1 MIAGGGGGIPLVQN
15 DDGTLSGCEAVIDKD
30 LTSAL
35 LAKEIGAST
44 LVILTGVERVAINYN
59 RPEQQWLD
67 TVSLAQMKQYYQE
80 GHFAEGSMGPKVL
93 AAMRFGDH
101 HLSGKGCRSTAG
113 PYRHHHRCMIYLQ
126 AGYIALPCF
135 HLKRGVCI
143 SRCFWGLRY
152 FPVWKGKYVYFI
164 LFSSLKQARS
174 TRASSCLSHSH

>member
-1 MIAGGGGGIPLVQN
+1 MQDLQKISPFPYVEDSGRGYRKIVCSPEPVGIVESSFIKGLTSLGLSIIAGGGGGIPLVQN
-15 DDGTLSGCEAVIDKD
+15 DDGSLSGCEAVIDKD

-93 AAMRFGDH
+93 AAMRFVEN
-101 HLSGKGCRSTAG
+101 SGSRAIITCLEKVVE
-113 PYRHHHRCMIYLQ
+113 
-126 AGYIALPCF
+126 AL
-135 HLKRGVCI
+135 RGQTGTIIV
-143 SRCFWGLRY
+143 
-152 FPVWKGKYVYFI
+152 
-164 LFSSLKQARS
+164 A
-174 TRASSCLSHSH
+174 